1 MLYKII
7 KTRSFSEFIALPVLL
22 KLWIN
27 NKIGNITIYKFLLIF
42 PSNFLE
48 PGYCGMAALV
58 AMGLHTSATVEH

>member
-1 MLYKII
+1 MANLSVNNEK
-7 KTRSFSEFIALPVLL
+7 KKEFRV
-22 KLWIN
+22 
-27 NKIGNITIYKFLLIF
+27 FLLIF